1 MKIDDLIE
9 ELQEMKKLHGDFLV
23 AINNKDED
31 DEDNWE
37 PLGFRWHDSL
47 ETLEIW

>member
-9 ELQEMKKLHGDFLV
+9 ELQEMKKLHGDFWV
-23 AINNKDED
+23 AINNKDKGG
-31 DEDNWE
+31 EDNLE
-37 PLGFRWHDSL
+37 ALGFRWHDSL